1 MDAIVARSLD
11 RRASTSPCDDV
22 FARIINLVPVHQNV
36 FHTIKTSSI
45 RFSSILPFRREETKC
60 EFRNLRRR
68 RRCRYERDSTRDD
81 ERRPHDAVDKICL
94 VSISS
99 RFSFLAIATTHRRF
113 GECEKGNSA
122 AFNGQRTN
130 EWMNARLP
138 HHDARAVDFKT
149 RATDGK

>member
-45 RFSSILPFRREETKC
+45 RFSSILPFRREDFPNANVGTSDDGEQV
-60 EFRNLRRR
+60 R
-68 RRCRYERDSTRDD
+68 RDSTRDD

>member
-60 EFRNLRRR
+60 EWDKCECGTSDDGDGAGTTRLDARRR
-68 RRCRYERDSTRDD
+68 TTTARR
-81 ERRPHDAVDKICL
+81 
-94 VSISS
+94 
-99 RFSFLAIATTHRRF
+99 
-113 GECEKGNSA
+113 GG
-122 AFNGQRTN
+122 
-130 EWMNARLP
+130 
-138 HHDARAVDFKT
+138 
-149 RATDGK
+149 